1 MGNRINEHKSKQKKR
16 DFLYFIKY
24 RNYEKFLCGSFIIFF
39 FDFFVYLY
47 IPFFVCFIFFNLH
60 LAKSIMNECFVCV
73 LFLLCFSFF
82 FSFKFF
88 CLCEKLFN
96 EAYRELNFYEETKQ
110 NKRKKNCNRYVE
122 ESIEVV
128 KIFLYVECR
137 KCLI

>member
-1 MGNRINEHKSKQKKR
+1 MNIKVNRKKEIFYILLNIEIMKNFSVEALLLSSFSI
-16 DFLYFIKY
+16 FLFIY
-24 RNYEKFLCGSFIIFF
+24 IFHFL
-39 FDFFVYLY
+39 FVL
-47 IPFFVCFIFFNLH
+47 FFFNLH